1 MNICEFSIKIINKN
15 KHKTSIKEASK
26 EAFWNEHGN
35 EEKYNELVN
44 TFHKEI
50 GENFRAYCTIPLIAG
65 YRKINESHCIIAL
78 DDKNDSTKQ
87 VNAKIIIVTKDNLT
101 QALEKCQKEV
111 KKILNKEG
119 LKVIIENE
127 KIKLFVVENNDKA
140 DVKVEIEASY
150 KKREYFDFNDGIY
163 LSVHLFFIFVSSILA
178 FKYSDNSDIFPLSV
192 TTAISL
198 SISAIITTSIKLFGK
213 RKIRIDD
220 FTQWMKP
227 SSEGEREMQE
237 LIKTRKLNTPK
248 T

>member
-1 MNICEFSIKIINKN
+1 M
-15 KHKTSIKEASK
+15 TGMKEDASK
-26 EAFWNEHGN
+26 VEGSETIKPVINAI
-35 EEKYNELVN
+35 
-44 TFHKEI
+44 I
-50 GENFRAYCTIPLIAG
+50 GTIQVAG
-65 YRKINESHCIIAL
+65 TGIAL
-78 DDKNDSTKQ
+78 IMVS
-87 VNAKIIIVTKDNLT
+87 VL
-101 QALEKCQKEV
+101 
-111 KKILNKEG
+111 G
-119 LKVIIENE
+119 
-127 KIKLFVVENNDKA
+127 IKYMLAAPNDKA

-163 LSVHLFFIFVSSILA
+163 LVVHLFFIFVSSILA